1 MEDQLGDCFKTNKIS
16 FQHINQLKPI
26 AVDYLFSEK
35 LKDFYNFQP
44 NWNGIENA
52 LQARHKI
59 KTNRKLL
66 TDTLLENYQEVETTD
81 LVKSNIQLLS
91 QQNTFTFTTGH
102 QLNLFT
108 GPSYFFYKIISVLK
122 LCISA
127 KSKFPDNNFVPI
139 FWMASEDHDFDE
151 ISRTLVNG
159 KKIAWQRDAS
169 GAVGRLDLT
178 GFNLQVNEL
187 KKEIGLNPKTED
199 FFKQINHFLGSSKT
213 YGEFVFRTVNSIFKD
228 FGLVVLDAD
237 QPNLK
242 RQLTSVIQ
250 EDIFHHQTYKGAQNT
265 SAELTQ
271 MGYGEQILV
280 REINFFYLKDNIR
293 ERIEKQE
300 GFYKV
305 LNTSIS
311 FSDAEMLEEIKS
323 HPENFSPNVAL
334 RPVYQE
340 ILLPNL
346 AYVGG
351 GAEVAYWL
359 QLKQSF
365 KNHETFFPVVLLRDS
380 VSIINKKAEKWMLD
394 LDLSFEDLF
403 ENENSIFTKL
413 VKLKTEQNLNLDD
426 ELNQISSLFD
436 EVKNRAEAIQP
447 TLQKTV
453 EGEKVKI
460 LKRLKSIEKK
470 FLREEKRHYSVLEN
484 KLTKLLAIV
493 YPNGVLQERKANFLP
508 YYLEY
513 KNLILNELLNQFDPS
528 KAEFKFVVTE
538 N

>member
-44 NWNGIENA
+44 NWNGIEDA
-52 LQARHKI
+52 LQARLKI

-81 LVKSNIQLLS
+81 LVKNNIQLLS

-127 KSKFPDNNFVPI
+127 KSKFPDHNFVPI

-151 ISRTLVNG
+151 VSHTLVNG
-159 KKIAWQRDAS
+159 NKIAWKRDAS
-169 GAVGRLDLT
+169 GAVGRLDLS
-178 GFNLQVNEL
+178 GLGQQIEEL
-187 KKEIGLNPKTED
+187 KKELGLNPKTED
-199 FFKQINHFLGSSKT
+199 FFKQVDQFLKSSKT
-213 YGEFVFRTVNSIFKD
+213 YGEFVFTTVNSIFKD

-242 RQLTSVIQ
+242 KQLTSVIQ

-265 SAELTQ
+265 STELTQ
-271 MGYGEQILV
+271 LGYGEQILV

-311 FSDAEMLEEIKS
+311 FSDAEMLEEIKG
-323 HPENFSPNVAL
+323 HPERFSPNVGL

-380 VSIINKKAEKWMLD
+380 VSIINEKAQKWMHD
-394 LDLSFEDLF
+394 LNLSFEDLF
-403 ENENSIFTKL
+403 EDENAIFTKL
-413 VKLKTEQNLNLDD
+413 VKLKTEHNLSLDE
-426 ELNQISSLFD
+426 ELNQISNLFND
-436 EVKNRAEAIQP
+436 VKNRAEAIQP

-508 YYLEY
+508 FFLEY
-513 KNLILNELLNQFDPS
+513 KNLILKELIQEFEPT

>member
-44 NWNGIENA
+44 NWNGIEDA
-52 LQARHKI
+52 LQARLKI

-81 LVKSNIQLLS
+81 LVKNNIQLLS

-127 KSKFPDNNFVPI
+127 KSKFPDHNFVPI

-151 ISRTLVNG
+151 VSHTLVNG
-159 KKIAWQRDAS
+159 NKIAWKRDAS
-169 GAVGRLDLT
+169 GAVGRLDLS
-178 GFNLQVNEL
+178 GLGQQIEEL
-187 KKEIGLNPKTED
+187 KKELGLNPKTED
-199 FFKQINHFLGSSKT
+199 FFKQVDQFLKSSKT
-213 YGEFVFRTVNSIFKD
+213 YGEFVFKTVNSIFKD

-242 RQLTSVIQ
+242 KQLTSVIQ

-265 SAELTQ
+265 STESTQ
-271 MGYGEQILV
+271 LGYGEQILV

-311 FSDAEMLEEIKS
+311 FSDAEMLEEIKG
-323 HPENFSPNVAL
+323 HPERFSPNVGL

-380 VSIINKKAEKWMLD
+380 VSIINEKAQKWMHD
-394 LDLSFEDLF
+394 LNLSFEDLF
-403 ENENSIFTKL
+403 EDENAIFTKL
-413 VKLKTEQNLNLDD
+413 VKLKTEHNLSLDE
-426 ELNQISSLFD
+426 ELNQISNLFND
-436 EVKNRAEAIQP
+436 VKNRAEAIQP

-508 YYLEY
+508 FFLEY
-513 KNLILNELLNQFDPS
+513 KNLILKELIQEFEPT